1 MARDSQAALVAL
13 NRFGLGARG
22 GASGD
27 LINAA
32 SDPRGFVKAE
42 LARPNGVLLEAPGL
56 QSTPQL
62 GQAVFAYQDEVK
74 QAREAAAKAGTPPEA
89 PPLQAPAD
97 QKPGPRRN
105 LSLNTAATEIAGQ
118 MAEAKPADA
127 AAKPETMQPN
137 MAAPPA
143 AKPAPQ
149 PLNVIQKTFRAEALA
164 RLQRATLVEC
174 GFTERLVVFWS
185 NHFCISASKGE
196 LARIWAGAFER
207 EAIRPHVLGRF
218 ADMLKAVEQ
227 HPAML
232 FFLDNQ
238 QSLGP
243 DSRAGQNRKRG
254 LNENLAREIM
264 ELHTLGVGG
273 GYTQEDVTSLAR
285 IITGWTFA
293 GRQGG
298 LGTPGSFAFNVN
310 AHQPG
315 PQVLLGKTYE
325 PTGLAQGE
333 AALAD
338 IARHPSTANFI
349 ATKLVRHFVADD
361 PPQALVARLRDVFVK
376 TDGDLKAMATALV
389 DSDEAWKAPLTK
401 MRSPYDFLV
410 ASGRLLARVPE
421 DPGAYLN
428 GLNLLGQP
436 LWSPSGPNGFPDT
449 VAAWAAPEGM
459 KLRLDIAAQMGARLG
474 NNIEPAR
481 PAGIRSGRRGVDRN
495 AADHR
500 ARGIAPAGAGAAAD
514 VAGNAE
520 EMMMIDCV
528 ENRLLTSRR
537 GLLLGGAS
545 FAAWAYLPKFAR
557 AADGRDPRLIVVIL
571 RGALDGLSTVA
582 PVGDPDYAGLHG
594 SIALAA
600 DGAHPRDHARF
611 LLRAASGYAGVR
623 AHVSRHACRSDP
635 RGGDTLSRPFAFRRP
650 GRARKR
656 LCRPRPGAVRLAQP
670 RAGSAAARRARVE
683 RPCGRA
689 DHAAGAAR
697 QCADRR
703 LGAGGAAA
711 GRRRHRDAA
720 RRSLPSPRSR
730 VGDGPLAGPPVGE
743 GRKRRRHEAEGRQ
756 SGRADAPGRARR
768 RQADGGRR
776 RPAHRRARLRRLGY
790 ARQ

>member
-13 NRFGLGARG
+13 NRFGFGARG

-42 LARPNGVLLEAPGL
+42 LARASGVLLEAPGL
-56 QSTPQL
+56 QSTQQL
-62 GQAVFAYQDEVK
+62 GQAVFAYQDQVK
-74 QAREAAAKAGTPPEA
+74 QAREAAKAT
-89 PPLQAPAD
+89 APAETPAPAEP
-97 QKPGPRRN
+97 KPALRRN
-105 LSLNTAATEIAGQ
+105 LSLNMAATEIAGQ
-118 MAEAKPADA
+118 TTDTKPADNA
-127 AAKPETMQPN
+127 SKPETMQPG
-137 MAAPPA
+137 AAAPA

-164 RLQRATLVEC
+164 RLQRATLAAC

-273 GYTQEDVTSLAR
+273 GYTQDDVTSLAR

-293 GRQGG
+293 GRQGQ
-298 LGTPGSFAFNVN
+298 LGPPGSFVFNTN

-315 PQVLLGKTYE
+315 PQMLLGKSYE

-349 ATKLVRHFVADD
+349 ATKFARHFVADD
-361 PPQALVARLRDVFVK
+361 PPPALVARLRDVFVK
-376 TDGDLKAMATALV
+376 TEGDLKALAMALV
-389 DSDEAWKAPLTK
+389 DSDEAWQAPLTK

-428 GLNLLGQP
+428 NLNLLGQP
-436 LWSPSGPNGFPDT
+436 LWSPAGPNGFPDT
-449 VAAWAAPEGM
+449 SAAWAAPEGM
-459 KLRLDIAAQMGARLG
+459 RLRLDIAVQIGARLG
-474 NNIEPAR
+474 NNIDPLDLLEF
-481 PAGIRSGRRGVDRN
+481 
-495 AADHR
+495 
-500 ARGIAPAGAGAAAD
+500 AAAD
-514 VAGNAE
+514 AASIETRKAVERAE
-520 EMMMIDCV
+520 
-528 ENRLLTSRR
+528 SRQQALA
-537 GLLLGGAS
+537 LLLMS
-545 FAAWAYLPKFAR
+545 PEMQ
-557 AADGRDPRLIVVIL
+557 
-571 RGALDGLSTVA
+571 
-582 PVGDPDYAGLHG
+582 
-594 SIALAA
+594 
-600 DGAHPRDHARF
+600 
-611 LLRAASGYAGVR
+611 
-623 AHVSRHACRSDP
+623 
-635 RGGDTLSRPFAFRRP
+635 RR
-650 GRARKR
+650 
-656 LCRPRPGAVRLAQP
+656 
-670 RAGSAAARRARVE
+670 
-683 RPCGRA
+683 
-689 DHAAGAAR
+689 
-697 QCADRR
+697 
-703 LGAGGAAA
+703 
-711 GRRRHRDAA
+711 
-720 RRSLPSPRSR
+720 
-730 VGDGPLAGPPVGE
+730 
-743 GRKRRRHEAEGRQ
+743 
-756 SGRADAPGRARR
+756 
-768 RQADGGRR
+768 
-776 RPAHRRARLRRLGY
+776 
-790 ARQ
+790 